1 MQLRASFPFFWSQTP
16 SSLTP
21 KPDIII
27 DKSKDPRCLC
37 TMKHFARLFE
47 KYSRNIICLNLTKKN
62 NHRERPLSEEYD
74 YFVHRLLNKAMPP

>member
-1 MQLRASFPFFWSQTP
+1 
-16 SSLTP
+16 
-21 KPDIII
+21 
-27 DKSKDPRCLC
+27 
-37 TMKHFARLFE
+37 MKHFARLFE